1 MKINNTKFQVPENF
15 TAVDFDSLFPAPLA
29 KTENVSDGVRDEI
42 EALLESSSALENSL
56 WELVFAKGD
65 LTDNQLKNFSLS
77 INNAE
82 KVGQLAAL
90 IQKLEEGEDFS
101 GLKYQNLQSVAHR
114 LKFLGTDEEDAFE
127 NSDEIQDLR
136 EAMELVKKSA
146 LKAEVTEH
154 PQTRTLMRD
163 LVDIESYLTL
173 KYGNPSQGIIN
184 AERSRVIEAYLAEKF
199 DKILKLIELMKEGK
213 AIKNVA

>member
-1 MKINNTKFQVPENF
+1 
-15 TAVDFDSLFPAPLA
+15 
-29 KTENVSDGVRDEI
+29 
-42 EALLESSSALENSL
+42 
-56 WELVFAKGD
+56 
-65 LTDNQLKNFSLS
+65 
-77 INNAE
+77 
-82 KVGQLAAL
+82 
-90 IQKLEEGEDFS
+90 
-101 GLKYQNLQSVAHR
+101 
-114 LKFLGTDEEDAFE
+114 
-127 NSDEIQDLR
+127 
-136 EAMELVKKSA
+136 MELVKKSA